1 MELVF
6 NNVLPKSALNRLQ
19 ELGYEVAEV
28 EGGIQITKLSTK
40 VSTYELEKLTGDPP
54 TQVDI
59 RDKESGRLL
68 AIMHKGSIDF
78 LWNTLK

>member
-6 NNVLPKSALNRLQ
+6 NNVLPRNAADPLRQ
-19 ELGYEVAEV
+19 LGYEVAEV
-28 EGGIQITKLSTK
+28 EGGIKITKLSTK
-40 VSTYELEKLTGDPP
+40 VNTHGLGGKKT

-59 RDKESGRLL
+59 RDKKTGRLL
-68 AIMHKGSIDF
+68 AIMHKGSVDF